1 MGKRRNIIAKCC
13 RGSGVTQ
20 ELRSPIQRTHH
31 FPPSCCGSGEAA
43 GMWKE
48 GRSWGPAHLT
58 VQNQRGYEALKP
70 LVQSPSALPQAVT
83 AEEVVLSWKVI
94 CWDNWESG
102 GCCCST
108 STLHRPGCGASPV
121 VVKLIWEVPT
131 WIFIYN
137 GSKGGCAAKGAL
149 ESSRP
154 KPKLRRVSFKPRSS
168 HWCLY
173 ASSITEDNVCGTSLV
188 GRYQIN
194 LFFFH
199 FHWKV

>member
-1 MGKRRNIIAKCC
+1 M
-13 RGSGVTQ
+13 
-20 ELRSPIQRTHH
+20 
-31 FPPSCCGSGEAA
+31 
-43 GMWKE
+43 
-48 GRSWGPAHLT
+48 
-58 VQNQRGYEALKP
+58 KP
-70 LVQSPSALPQAVT
+70 LVQSPSALPRVVT
-83 AEEVVLSWKVI
+83 AEEVVLSWKGI

-131 WIFIYN
+131 RIFIYD

-168 HWCLY
+168 HWCFS
-173 ASSITEDNVCGTSLV
+173 ASGTTEDNVCGTSLV
-188 GRYQIN
+188 GRYQ
-194 LFFFH
+194 FFF
-199 FHWKV
+199 FLISTEKYRSWEEKGWGLQLFRFYFFIEAGRCTDLC